1 MNTTKKIIA
10 SLVCAALAFVARAAV
25 DEDARAAFV
34 DAAKE
39 AEAGLR
45 AAPIPTGSAVALLPV
60 AGAFG
65 EDWMAGLLQNAVT
78 AAGKTCVVAKHD
90 PAFAAILAEMEWD
103 ARKADILDPK
113 TIDRFGAL
121 KSAQVLLSANVTVAQ
136 KTAKD
141 DDVRCVFVEVE
152 LHAVEISTKKHLWG
166 GVFAKRRY
174 LPGCDA
180 EPVDVSEIPLKLRE
194 AMQNELRARIAKS
207 ITASGKLGA
216 VKTVAI
222 LPISADTRAYIG
234 DLTRDAVSRTRLTPK
249 NLDILTLAEA
259 RHAMRDSEAS
269 DAIMYGS
276 LRDLSVSRND
286 EDPVSEVRSYNCEVQ
301 LCIENAKT
309 REQLWSE
316 TFLVS
321 EKEVKDGWWYAL
333 TRYFPSLK
341 SRPWLLVLV
350 PLLGLVFLIV
360 LCKVLRAMTRVR

>member
-1 MNTTKKIIA
+1 
-10 SLVCAALAFVARAAV
+10 
-25 DEDARAAFV
+25 
-34 DAAKE
+34 
-39 AEAGLR
+39 
-45 AAPIPTGSAVALLPV
+45 
-60 AGAFG
+60 
-65 EDWMAGLLQNAVT
+65 MAGLLQNAAT

-103 ARKADILDPK
+103 ARKADILDPG

-136 KTAKD
+136 KTANG

-152 LHAVEISTKKHLWG
+152 LHAIEIATKKHLWG

-174 LPGCDA
+174 IPGNGA
-180 EPVDVSEIPLKLRE
+180 ESVDVSEIPLKLRE
-194 AMQNELRARIAKS
+194 AMQEKLRSRIAES
-207 ITASGKLGA
+207 IAASGKLGA

-222 LPISADTRAYIG
+222 LPVSADTRSYIG
-234 DLTRDAVSRTRLTPK
+234 DLARDAVSRTRLTPK

-259 RHAMRDSEAS
+259 RHAMRDSEAA

-276 LRDLSVSRND
+276 LRDLSVSRDD

-301 LCIENAKT
+301 LCIEDAKT

-341 SRPWLLVLV
+341 SKPWLVVLV
-350 PLLGLVFLIV
+350 PLLGLVLLIV
-360 LCKVLRAMTRVR
+360 LCKVLRAMVRVR